1 MPIHADYGQGN
12 RIRLI
17 ESIWCLPTSLADAS
31 ELCRMLTSRT
41 EQKPEAAWSEPAVT
55 IPNAAH
61 CIIESEKVRDYLL
74 NLAHPAGKS
83 KASFFVSMGFRQSE
97 WEILAKA
104 LQQLIQHSPITITMT
119 SPHGQKDIVDG
130 PLVTPQGPVP
140 LIHTVWVVDTG
151 TDRPRLITAYPFD

>member
-1 MPIHADYGQGN
+1 M
-12 RIRLI
+12 
-17 ESIWCLPTSLADAS
+17 
-31 ELCRMLTSRT
+31 
-41 EQKPEAAWSEPAVT
+41 T

-83 KASFFVSMGFRQSE
+83 KAAFFVSMGFRQSE

-119 SPHGQKDIVDG
+119 SHHGQKYIVDG
-130 PLVTPQGPVP
+130 PLGTPQGHVP
-140 LIHTVWVVDTG
+140 LIRTVWVVGTG